1 MGKTR
6 KNLPPPTIKRL
17 FYSVLKN
24 KSARAYFGNPNSLN
38 TATKLRSVLA
48 LEPKQKILSEM
59 ADRQMSEERTS
70 RRKTSGGQPSQVTQ
84 GQMSQRPSSRY
95 KISRD
100 PSSQGQTSQGQVNQR
115 PMSQGQMSQGQMSQ
129 GQMSQGQMS
138 QGKMSQS
145 QMSQGQMSQGK
156 KSQSQMSQGQMS
168 QGQMS
173 QGQMSQ
179 GQMSK
184 AGKFSQGQSHPGGPG
199 SGTGSEIYP
208 NDQAQTEYGTSAP
221 NFPSHEGPVIE
232 ATDTWW
238 RVTFDCAGLDRR
250 DVEGKTRRCF
260 LILFFNFYQGFDWL
274 HSSCHSLVA
283 NTRDFFSWHPAPLPH
298 SFVNSYENLFRG
310 LSHYSPRSLKL
321 EPPAIILYLL
331 WLGGGHRLSGH

>member
-1 MGKTR
+1 
-6 KNLPPPTIKRL
+6 
-17 FYSVLKN
+17 
-24 KSARAYFGNPNSLN
+24 
-38 TATKLRSVLA
+38 
-48 LEPKQKILSEM
+48 M

-250 DVEGKTRRCF
+250 DVEGKTRRF
-260 LILFFNFYQGFDWL
+260 QIGREQIVVQARKSAKWKNDQKRGKEGVRLSQIVSVPSYVRPSSLEADYKGSGDNFQVVVSGFTEQQW
-274 HSSCHSLVA
+274 
-283 NTRDFFSWHPAPLPH
+283 R
-298 SFVNSYENLFRG
+298 
-310 LSHYSPRSLKL
+310 
-321 EPPAIILYLL
+321 PPAM
-331 WLGGGHRLSGH
+331 GPQE